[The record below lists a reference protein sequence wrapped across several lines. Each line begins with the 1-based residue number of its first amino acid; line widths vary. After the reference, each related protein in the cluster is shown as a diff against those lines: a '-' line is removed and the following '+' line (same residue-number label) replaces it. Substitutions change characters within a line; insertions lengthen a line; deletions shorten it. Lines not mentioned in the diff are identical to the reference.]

1 MSVED
6 FIYEKDV
13 FAQIYMKTCFGFI
26 ISEVLSPPPS
36 PPKNLIVKAKYIIGI
51 TYIVTHIV
59 SASVGF
65 ILSGIVCFVATWKL
79 AYSSGLYYR

>member
-26 ISEVLSPPPS
+26 ISEVFPPPS
-36 PPKNLIVKAKYIIGI
+36 PPKNLIVKAKYIIAI